1 MAEFELPS
9 TETLRRNAL
18 TRSQQRNA
26 QVARRRIAGRWVLWT
41 LGLLLR
47 WVVLPALLVASLLW
61 AFRHDNASPEPG
73 TGQPAARPA
82 SDAAPRPSKRVLQ
95 LRLDEDEIVQRR
107 SPRAAPQAQSGASP
121 IADDRSS
128 RER

>member
-41 LGLLLR
+41 LVLLLR

-61 AFRHDNASPEPG
+61 AFRHGDAPEPA

-82 SDAAPRPSKRVLQ
+82 SDAAPRPSKRMLQ